1 MDPRPFIE
9 WLDATA
15 GSVAI
20 RESILVYPIIETTHV
35 LSICLFVGLIA
46 LLDLRLIGLGL
57 KNVAVT
63 EIVDRIQPISLIG
76 FALMVISGALL
87 FYSGPLRAYSNVF
100 FRIKMLLIAA
110 AGINAAVFH
119 RTVYRGVAAWDSAGA
134 IPSRARLAGM
144 LSLVFWSAVIICG
157 RMQAYNWFEQR

>member
-1 MDPRPFIE
+1 MDPRLFME

-20 RESILVYPIIETTHV
+20 RESILLYPIIETTHV

-46 LLDLRLIGLGL
+46 LLDLRLAGVGLRS
-57 KNVAVT
+57 VPVT

-76 FALMVISGALL
+76 FALMVVSGALL
-87 FYSGPLRAYSNVF
+87 FYSGPLRAYTNVF

-119 RTVYRGVAAWDSAGA
+119 FTVYRSVAAWDASGPIPPRAQMAGV
-134 IPSRARLAGM
+134 

-157 RMQAYNWFEQR
+157 RLQAYNWFEQR